1 MDNKEA
7 VRKLLLLL
15 SRYKKT
21 ITVIVCCLFISTGL
35 NLCVPL
41 ISQRI
46 MDDGFIGGNKK
57 LLIELVFASMVIYA
71 INSLIDIV
79 KEKKR
84 VDISA
89 KIRYFLSEQSFSH
102 LMKLRVNY
110 FNNTNY
116 AETLN
121 NINMDINQ
129 MTSVADSSVFF
140 VITQA
145 FSMTGGIIGLFI
157 IDFRM
162 TILVLLFIP
171 IKYVVMKRFAK
182 RQKQIMDEFIQ
193 RNQKYAR
200 WFGDTVGGVRE
211 VKLFNIFDN
220 KHREFSL
227 NQNAIIEKQKQMNML
242 SQWNTIADG
251 IMVQILST
259 LLYILGAN
267 LVFDLR
273 LSVGSVFAFITYSAY
288 VTGPISAILNIG
300 YLLSGI
306 IPSTKRYYAFM
317 DLEEEK
323 DSGKIAALSLNDLK
337 MEQVSF
343 AYEKD
348 KYILKNVDILFAKGS
363 KTAIIGRN
371 GSGKTTIINLLTRMY
386 EPVSGK
392 ILLGAEDISEL
403 SLSEYRN
410 MVSVVSQQI
419 YLFNDTIRNNICLYM
434 QMDDAAIETACGDS
448 GLADFI
454 KEVSLD
460 YMVGQN
466 GAMLSGGQKQ
476 KIALARALIHDRP
489 IIIFDEATSNTDAYS
504 EQQINGLLNTRLK
517 EKTVIVITHKKE
529 ILREVDQIV
538 VLKEGM
544 VADIGKYDELIGK
557 NNDLMVMM
565 EKED

>member
-1 MDNKEA
+1 MSNKEA
-7 VRKLLLLL
+7 VRRLLLLL
-15 SRYKKT
+15 GKYKKT
-21 ITVIVCCLFISTGL
+21 IVVIVGCLLVSTGL

-41 ISQRI
+41 ISRRI

-57 LLIELVFASMVIYA
+57 LLIELVLVSMVIYT
-71 INSLIDIV
+71 INSLIDLI

-89 KIRYFLSEQSFSH
+89 KIQYFLSEQSFSH

-171 IKYVVMKRFAK
+171 IKCVVMKYFAK
-182 RQKQIMDEFIQ
+182 KQKQIMDEFIKK
-193 RNQKYAR
+193 NQKYAK

-211 VKLFNIFDN
+211 VKLFNILDRKHEEFDQ
-220 KHREFSL
+220 
-227 NQNAIIEKQKQMNML
+227 NQKDIIEKQKQMNML
-242 SQWNTIADG
+242 GQWNTITDSL
-251 IMVQILST
+251 MVQFLST

-267 LVFDLR
+267 LVFDLQI
-273 LSVGSVFAFITYSAY
+273 SVGSVFAFITYSSY

-317 DLEEEK
+317 DLEEET
-323 DSGKIAALSLNDLK
+323 DNGETAALCPDDLK
-337 MEQVSF
+337 LQQVSF
-343 AYEKD
+343 AYEKE
-348 KYILKNVDILFAKGS
+348 KYVLKDVDILFAKGS

-386 EPVSGK
+386 EPTSGK
-392 ILLGAEDISEL
+392 IMLGTEDISEL
-403 SLSEYRN
+403 PLPEYRN

-419 YLFNDTIRNNICLYM
+419 YLFNDTIRNNICLYKRV
-434 QMDDAAIETACGDS
+434 DDVIVEEACKDS
-448 GLADFI
+448 GLEDFI

-460 YMVGQN
+460 YVVGQN

-476 KIALARALIHDRP
+476 KIALARALIHDKP
-489 IIIFDEATSNTDAYS
+489 IVIFDEATSNTDAYS
-504 EQQINGLLNTRLK
+504 EQQINGLLDTKLK

-529 ILREVDQIV
+529 ILNKVDQIV
-538 VLKEGM
+538 VLKEG
-544 VADIGKYDELIGK
+544 VVIDNGTYDELVGK
-557 NNDLMVMM
+557 NEELNIMM
-565 EKED
+565 EKVG

>member
-1 MDNKEA
+1 MSNKEA
-7 VRKLLLLL
+7 VRRLLLLL
-15 SRYKKT
+15 GKYKKT
-21 ITVIVCCLFISTGL
+21 IVVIVGCLLVSTGL

-41 ISQRI
+41 ISRRI

-57 LLIELVFASMVIYA
+57 LLIELVLVSMVIYT
-71 INSLIDIV
+71 INSLIDLI

-89 KIRYFLSEQSFSH
+89 KIQYFLSEQSFSH

-171 IKYVVMKRFAK
+171 IKCVVMKYFAK
-182 RQKQIMDEFIQ
+182 KQKQIMDEFIKKS
-193 RNQKYAR
+193 QKYAK

-211 VKLFNIFDN
+211 VKLFNILDRKHEEFDQ
-220 KHREFSL
+220 
-227 NQNAIIEKQKQMNML
+227 NQKDIIEKQKQMNML
-242 SQWNTIADG
+242 GQWNTITDSL
-251 IMVQILST
+251 MVQFLST

-267 LVFDLR
+267 LVFDLQ
-273 LSVGSVFAFITYSAY
+273 LSVGSVFAFITYSSY

-317 DLEEEK
+317 DLEEET
-323 DSGKIAALSLNDLK
+323 DNGETAALCPDDLK
-337 MEQVSF
+337 LQQVSF
-343 AYEKD
+343 AYEKE
-348 KYILKNVDILFAKGS
+348 KYVLKDVDILFAKGS

-386 EPVSGK
+386 EPTSGK
-392 ILLGAEDISEL
+392 IMLGTEDISEL
-403 SLSEYRN
+403 PLPEYRN

-419 YLFNDTIRNNICLYM
+419 YLFNDTIRNNICLYKRV
-434 QMDDAAIETACGDS
+434 DDVIVEEACKDS
-448 GLADFI
+448 GLEDFI

-460 YMVGQN
+460 YVVGQN

-476 KIALARALIHDRP
+476 KIALARALIHDKP
-489 IIIFDEATSNTDAYS
+489 IVIFDEATSNTDAYS
-504 EQQINGLLNTRLK
+504 EQQINGLLDTKLK

-529 ILREVDQIV
+529 ILNKVDQIV
-538 VLKEGM
+538 VLKEG
-544 VADIGKYDELIGK
+544 VVIDNGTYDELVGK
-557 NNDLMVMM
+557 NEELNIMM
-565 EKED
+565 EKVG

>member
-7 VRKLLLLL
+7 VKRLLLLL
-15 SRYKKT
+15 SRHRKT
-21 ITVIVCCLFISTGL
+21 IVVIICCLFISTGL
-35 NLCVPL
+35 NLCIPL
-41 ISQRI
+41 ISRRV
-46 MDDGFIGGNKK
+46 MDDGFIGGDKK
-57 LLIELVFASMVIYA
+57 LLIELVLASMAIYA
-71 INSLIDIV
+71 INSLIDMI

-89 KIRYFLSEQSFSH
+89 KIQYFLSDQSFTH

-121 NINMDINQ
+121 SINTDIGQ
-129 MTSVADSSVFF
+129 MASIADSSVFF

-145 FSMTGGIIGLFI
+145 FSMAGGMIGLFI
-157 IDFRM
+157 IDIRM

-171 IKYVVMKRFAK
+171 VKCVVMKYFAK
-182 RQKQIMDEFIQ
+182 KQKQIMDGFISSSQ
-193 RNQKYAR
+193 EYAK

-211 VKLFNIFDN
+211 VKLFNVLGK
-220 KHREFSL
+220 KHEEFVCR
-227 NQNAIIEKQKQMNML
+227 QIHMIEKQKQMNML
-242 SQWNTIADG
+242 SQWNMILDSV
-251 IMVQILST
+251 MVQILST

-267 LVFDLR
+267 LVFDMQ

-317 DLEEEK
+317 DLEEET
-323 DSGKIAALSLNDLK
+323 DGGKCTALCLDDLK
-337 MEQVSF
+337 LERVSF

-348 KYILKNVDILFAKGS
+348 KYILKDVDILFEKGR
-363 KTAIIGRN
+363 KTAVIGRN

-386 EPVSGK
+386 EPAGGR
-392 ILLGAEDISEL
+392 ILLGEEDISEP
-403 SLSEYRN
+403 SLTEYRN

-419 YLFNDTIRNNICLYM
+419 YLFNDTIRNNICLYKTV
-434 QMDDAAIETACGDS
+434 DDAVIETACRDS
-448 GLADFI
+448 GLEDFI

-460 YMVGQN
+460 YVVGQN

-476 KIALARALIHDRP
+476 KIALARALIHDKP

-529 ILREVDQIV
+529 ILSKVDRIV
-538 VLKEGM
+538 VLKEGV
-544 VADIGKYDELIGK
+544 VADIGEYDELIGR
-557 NNDLMVMM
+557 NDELNIMM
-565 EKED
+565 EKAD

>member
-1 MDNKEA
+1 MSNKEA
-7 VRKLLLLL
+7 VRRLLLLL
-15 SRYKKT
+15 GKYKKT
-21 ITVIVCCLFISTGL
+21 IVVIVGCLLVSTGL

-41 ISQRI
+41 ISRRI

-57 LLIELVFASMVIYA
+57 LLIELVLVSMVIYT
-71 INSLIDIV
+71 INSLIDLI

-89 KIRYFLSEQSFSH
+89 KIQYFLSEQSFSH

-171 IKYVVMKRFAK
+171 IKCVVMKYFAK
-182 RQKQIMDEFIQ
+182 KQKQIMDEFIKK
-193 RNQKYAR
+193 NQKYAK

-211 VKLFNIFDN
+211 VKLFNILDRKHEEFD
-220 KHREFSL
+220 
-227 NQNAIIEKQKQMNML
+227 QNRKDIIEKQKQMNML
-242 SQWNTIADG
+242 GQWNMITDSL
-251 IMVQILST
+251 MVQFLST

-267 LVFDLR
+267 LVFDLQ
-273 LSVGSVFAFITYSAY
+273 LSVGSVFAFITYSSY

-317 DLEEEK
+317 DLEEET
-323 DSGKIAALSLNDLK
+323 DNGETAALCPDDLK
-337 MEQVSF
+337 LQQVSF
-343 AYEKD
+343 AYEKE
-348 KYILKNVDILFAKGS
+348 KYVLKDVDILFAKGS

-386 EPVSGK
+386 EPTSGK
-392 ILLGAEDISEL
+392 IMLGTEDISEL
-403 SLSEYRN
+403 PLPEYRN

-419 YLFNDTIRNNICLYM
+419 YLFNDTIRNNICLYKRV
-434 QMDDAAIETACGDS
+434 DDVIVEEACKDS
-448 GLADFI
+448 GLEDFI

-460 YMVGQN
+460 YVVGQN

-476 KIALARALIHDRP
+476 KIALARALIHDKP
-489 IIIFDEATSNTDAYS
+489 IVIFDEATSNTDAYS
-504 EQQINGLLNTRLK
+504 EQQINGLLDTKLK

-529 ILREVDQIV
+529 ILNKVDQIV
-538 VLKEGM
+538 VLKEG
-544 VADIGKYDELIGK
+544 VVIDNGTYDELVGK
-557 NNDLMVMM
+557 NEELNIMM
-565 EKED
+565 EKVG